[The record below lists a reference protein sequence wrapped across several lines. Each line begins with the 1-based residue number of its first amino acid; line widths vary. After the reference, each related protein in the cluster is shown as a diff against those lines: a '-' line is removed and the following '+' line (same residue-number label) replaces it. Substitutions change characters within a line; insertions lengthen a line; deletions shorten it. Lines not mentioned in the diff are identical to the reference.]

1 MLDDVLPILHAVTA
15 RDAAILMAM
24 LGIYKI
30 VFTHPKLGITKDLL
44 ATKVLPFLIP
54 ISVDSNLNIK
64 QCTAYM
70 ALIKDMLN
78 QIETE
83 HKKKME
89 QIEAMEREKSIIPY
103 TFANSVGSGAKPQE
117 VARAAP
123 NNTMMDQLMMGY
135 GVNSVNG
142 SAPPPGYSGEIVMSQ
157 TSGGSALRKE
167 LSLKEK
173 QELASKLENE
183 QPQVIAN
190 SMSLNNFNKPRD
202 MADTLMSKNLADLS
216 PKKSSAMLPSASL
229 SSSSTNFDLLTQ
241 FSSPSNT
248 SNPSFNPLTSQ
259 QIKPPF
265 NNNNNNSSHKSNMNR
280 AGFAISQNNQNNS
293 MNLNGSEFVG
303 FFGNLALPAPPPTT
317 SSISINQMAS
327 NFQTLSINTTAP
339 MTTTTTMMKPPLS
352 LGNNTMS
359 IPLIPMPP
367 KSGSTPI
374 SSNSN
379 SSSNKKSAL
388 DDLTDIFG

>member
-1 MLDDVLPILHAVTA
+1 
-15 RDAAILMAM
+15 
-24 LGIYKI
+24 
-30 VFTHPKLGITKDLL
+30 
-44 ATKVLPFLIP
+44 
-54 ISVDSNLNIK
+54 
-64 QCTAYM
+64 
-70 ALIKDMLN
+70 
-78 QIETE
+78 
-83 HKKKME
+83 
-89 QIEAMEREKSIIPY
+89 
-103 TFANSVGSGAKPQE
+103 
-117 VARAAP
+117 
-123 NNTMMDQLMMGY
+123 
-135 GVNSVNG
+135 
-142 SAPPPGYSGEIVMSQ
+142 
-157 TSGGSALRKE
+157 
-167 LSLKEK
+167 
-173 QELASKLENE
+173 
-183 QPQVIAN
+183 
-190 SMSLNNFNKPRD
+190 